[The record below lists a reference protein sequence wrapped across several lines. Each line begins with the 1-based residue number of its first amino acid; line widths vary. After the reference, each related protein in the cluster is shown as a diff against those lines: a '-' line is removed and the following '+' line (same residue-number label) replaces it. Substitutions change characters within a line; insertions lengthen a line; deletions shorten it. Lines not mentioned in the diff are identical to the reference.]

1 MSQTVAPFGIPPP
14 GFRLPDATRIGRV
27 RLQVSNLQR
36 SVDYYT
42 GVVGLRVQSATGST
56 AALGAGDDRPS
67 LVELH
72 ERPGVKAVPPRG
84 LLGLY
89 HFAILLPNRP
99 ALGRFVQHVRAIGVP
114 TGTADHAVSESIY
127 LTDPDG
133 LGIEVYADR
142 PREMWQ
148 VNGSELLV
156 TVEPLDLRSL
166 VRDASGVPWTEMPSG
181 TTVGHVHLYVGAL
194 DEAAAFYHSALGFD
208 KTAWSFPGAL
218 FLAAGGYH
226 HHLGTNTWAAG
237 AAAATDDDARLLEWE
252 LILPDADAVE
262 LAAQNITG
270 AGYRMSVEGSDRT
283 AIDPWGTPLRL
294 RPSS

>member
-1 MSQTVAPFGIPPP
+1 MSTIARFGLPPP
-14 GFRLPDATRIGRV
+14 EFRLPVETRIGRV
-27 RLQVSNLQR
+27 RLQVSNLRR

-42 GVVGLRVQSATGST
+42 GVLGLQVRSATDGS
-56 AALGAGDDRPS
+56 AALGANGDRTV
-67 LVELH
+67 LVELR
-72 ERPGVKAVPPRG
+72 ERPSAKPVPPRG

-89 HFAILLPNRP
+89 HFAILLPDRP
-99 ALGRFVQHVRAIGVP
+99 ALGRLVQHISELGVRA
-114 TGTADHAVSESIY
+114 GTADHAVSESIY

-142 PREMWQ
+142 PRDMWR
-148 VNGSELLV
+148 VDGSELFM
-156 TVEPLDLRSL
+156 TVEPLDVRGL
-166 VRDASGVPWTEMPSG
+166 VRDAAGVAWTGMPSG
-181 TTVGHVHLYVGAL
+181 TVIGHVHLHVGAL

-237 AAAATDDDARLLEWE
+237 APAATGDDARLLEWE
-252 LILPDADAVE
+252 LILPHPEAVE
-262 LAAQNITG
+262 QAAQHIAG
-270 AGYRMSVEGSDRT
+270 AGYRVSVEGSDRI

-294 RPSS
+294 RP